1 MLEGQIKPEDPSVTF
16 HYAHAADAL
25 ASPYR

>member
-1 MLEGQIKPEDPSVTF
+1 MLEGQIKLEDPSVTF
-16 HYAHAADAL
+16 HYAHAADVL